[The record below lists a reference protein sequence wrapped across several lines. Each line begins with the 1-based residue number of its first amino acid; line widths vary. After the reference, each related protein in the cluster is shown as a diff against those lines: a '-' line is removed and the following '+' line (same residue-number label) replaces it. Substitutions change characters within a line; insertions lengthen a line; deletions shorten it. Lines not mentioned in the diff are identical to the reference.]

1 MDSTTAM
8 DLPTHIP
15 GWAEIERNL
24 NHKFSDFH
32 HTLDHGLSSARS
44 GLQASWNGVSQRL
57 EQGAGHIYAELG
69 GQRIDAVRQALQ
81 QSYPLIRHDLSQRWA
96 SIHIEDILDVLLDLV
111 KNVALILGG
120 SVTLGSIAGGVA
132 GGVLG
137 AGVGAAPGAVAGAG
151 IGLEIGN
158 LILVGLGLSAIA
170 EYFYKGLP
178 ACLETLQNGIVTAW
192 RVDNKASG
200 SRLEPGGGH
209 ASTRQARIDQA
220 ARELARGQEQLV
232 MLLLTAIVTYLTR
245 GQVKGALTSSAEGIA
260 ARSAL
265 LQQQIS
271 ERRLADWLARN
282 EQQLLAERSLQP
294 RTSAPV
300 KQAEEPVRLQPKPE
314 PAKAVE
320 PTRPPAEPAK
330 PTLSRREYLN
340 QRYKRTGDV
349 NRDINIRANR
359 EVAANFFKEQ
369 GYDAKDAAA
378 YMNGLDFNY
387 PVQVQTINSSK
398 NLWQYQSPGAPQ
410 GNWYTLSPTVQPT
423 QLGINPMGTNRALNI
438 IEPKVLNSYQTAD
451 KIQVLR
457 STSARVIDTWSVKG
471 QPFPAE
477 GGAQQLFSN
486 QKTLFNPGAP

>member
-1 MDSTTAM
+1 M
-8 DLPTHIP
+8 DLATHIP
-15 GWAEIERNL
+15 TWAEIERNL

-32 HTLDHGLSSARS
+32 HTLNHGLSSASS
-44 GLQASWNGVSQRL
+44 GLHASWNGISQRL
-57 EQGAGHIYAELG
+57 EHGASHVYAELG
-69 GQRIDAVRQALQ
+69 GQRIDAVRQAMQ
-81 QSYPLIRHDLSQRWA
+81 RSYPLIHHDLSQRWA
-96 SIHIEDILDVLLDLV
+96 SINIDEILDVLLGLV
-111 KNVALILGG
+111 KQVALILGG

-137 AGVGAAPGAVAGAG
+137 GGVGAAPGAVAGAG
-151 IGLEIGN
+151 VGLEIGN
-158 LILVGLGLSAIA
+158 LILLGLGLSAIA
-170 EYFYKGLP
+170 EYFYTGLP

-200 SRLEPGGGH
+200 SRLEAGGGH

-220 ARELARGQEQLV
+220 ARQLARGQEQLV

-245 GQVKGALTSSAEGIA
+245 GQLKGALTSSAEGIA
-260 ARSAL
+260 ARSAV

-282 EQQLLAERSLQP
+282 EQKLLAERSLQP

-300 KQAEEPVRLQPKPE
+300 QQAEEPIRLRPKAE
-314 PAKAVE
+314 QAKPVDPVE
-320 PTRPPAEPAK
+320 PPGEPVKA
-330 PTLSRREYLN
+330 TQSRREYLN
-340 QRYKRTGDV
+340 QRYKRTGDL

-359 EVAANFFKEQ
+359 QLAANFFKEQ
-369 GYDAKDAAA
+369 GYNAKQTAS

-387 PVQVQTINSSK
+387 PVEVQTFNSSK

-410 GNWYTLSPTVQPT
+410 GNWYSLSPTVQPT
-423 QLGINPMGTNRALNI
+423 QLGISPMGTNRALNT

-451 KIQVLR
+451 KVTVLR
-457 STSARVIDTWSVKG
+457 STSAKVNDTWSVEG
-471 QPFPAE
+471 QSFPTE

-486 QKTLFNPGAP
+486 QKNLFNPGSP